1 MLLPRP
7 SRKAGFASG
16 DASVL
21 FPGDYTVGG
30 GREGGREGGWVGGFR
45 EKLALPEETRV
56 WREGGREGGREEG
69 REDALLY
76 FKPKEMRLC
85 YFPEIPL

>member
-45 EKLALPEETRV
+45 KKLALPEETRLCYFRRLFCRR
-56 WREGGREGGREEG
+56 REGGREGRREGGREG
-69 REDALLY
+69 RSVVSREAGLV
-76 FKPKEMRLC
+76 
-85 YFPEIPL
+85 